1 MIRAVLSEPKSLLS
15 TWKQYGRNL
24 STTSKKIIFR
34 IIFVKT
40 KHWKIMTKRRK
51 KRIIKQK
58 LFHVNELSK
67 EILEFDWV
75 ARIFSFFVLYSF
87 SCVNLFQ
94 RVVTSTFQQFIVIFQ
109 VFYLMCIMFFTME
122 ICKGVNTVLL
132 NYDLWIKFLS
142 ETMKPFCPILSC
154 YPRGFTPAFVPF
166 KLHQKFHNNQ
176 KEIERC

>member
-40 KHWKIMTKRRK
+40 KHWKIIAKRRTKR
-51 KRIIKQK
+51 IMKQK

-132 NYDLWIKFLS
+132 NYDLWITFLI
-142 ETMKPFCPILSC
+142 ETMKPFCTTLSC
-154 YPRGFTPAFVPF
+154 YPRGSLQRLSLLNCTKNFTIIRR
-166 KLHQKFHNNQ
+166 K
-176 KEIERC
+176 

>member
-15 TWKQYGRNL
+15 TWKQYRRNL

-51 KRIIKQK
+51 KRIMKQK

-75 ARIFSFFVLYSF
+75 ERSFSFFVLYSF
-87 SCVNLFQ
+87 YCVNLFQ
-94 RVVTSTFQQFIVIFQ
+94 RVVTSTFLQFIVIFKF
-109 VFYLMCIMFFTME
+109 FYLMCIMFFTME
-122 ICKGVNTVLL
+122 ICKRCKHSAFELWSVNYIFNWNNETVLHYTFML
-132 NYDLWIKFLS
+132 PKRVHSSFLS
-142 ETMKPFCPILSC
+142 LLNCTKN
-154 YPRGFTPAFVPF
+154 FTIIRR
-166 KLHQKFHNNQ
+166 K
-176 KEIERC
+176 

>member
-1 MIRAVLSEPKSLLS
+1 MIRAVLSEPKSLIS

-51 KRIIKQK
+51 KRIMKQK

-75 ARIFSFFVLYSF
+75 ARSFSFFVLYSF
-87 SCVNLFQ
+87 SCVNLSQ

-132 NYDLWIKFLS
+132 NYDLWIEFLS
-142 ETMKPFCPILSC
+142 ETMKPFCTLFFHVTQEGSLQRLSLLNC
-154 YPRGFTPAFVPF
+154 TKNFTIIRR
-166 KLHQKFHNNQ
+166 K
-176 KEIERC
+176 

>member
-51 KRIIKQK
+51 KQIMKQK

-67 EILEFDWV
+67 EILEFDWIE
-75 ARIFSFFVLYSF
+75 RIFSIFVLYSF
-87 SCVNLFQ
+87 SFVNLFQ
-94 RVVTSTFQQFIVIFQ
+94 RVVTSTFLQFIVIFKF
-109 VFYLMCIMFFTME
+109 FYLMCIMFFTME

-132 NYDLWIKFLS
+132 NYDLWIIFLI
-142 ETMKPFCPILSC
+142 ETMKPFCTTLSC
-154 YPRGFTPAFVPF
+154 YPRGFTPAFCAF
-166 KLHQKFHNNQ
+166 
-176 KEIERC
+176 

>member
-24 STTSKKIIFR
+24 STISKKIIFR

-40 KHWKIMTKRRK
+40 KHWKIMTKRRQ
-51 KRIIKQK
+51 KRIMNQK

-75 ARIFSFFVLYSF
+75 ARIFSFFVIYSF

-94 RVVTSTFQQFIVIFQ
+94 RVVTSTFLQFIVTFKF
-109 VFYLMCIMFFTME
+109 FYLMCIMFFTME

-142 ETMKPFCPILSC
+142 ETMKPFCTILSC

>member
-1 MIRAVLSEPKSLLS
+1 MLGKLSLSIFLCMIRAVLSEPKSLLS
-15 TWKQYGRNL
+15 TSKQYGRNL

-51 KRIIKQK
+51 KRIMKQK
-58 LFHVNELSK
+58 LFHVNELSR

-75 ARIFSFFVLYSF
+75 ARIFSFFVLYPF

-109 VFYLMCIMFFTME
+109 VFLLDVHHVLYNGNLQR
-122 ICKGVNTVLL
+122 CKHSAFELWSVN
-132 NYDLWIKFLS
+132 
-142 ETMKPFCPILSC
+142 
-154 YPRGFTPAFVPF
+154 
-166 KLHQKFHNNQ
+166 
-176 KEIERC
+176 